1 MIGLVDVDA
10 RMLARDPETLTALA
24 LAVEIAMLRDPAA
37 RAAYER
43 IYGVSWESGMAPQEA
58 SC

>member
-24 LAVEIAMLRDPAA
+24 LAVEIAMLRDDAA

-43 IYGVSWESGMAPQEA
+43 IYGVSWESGLAPHGG
-58 SC
+58 